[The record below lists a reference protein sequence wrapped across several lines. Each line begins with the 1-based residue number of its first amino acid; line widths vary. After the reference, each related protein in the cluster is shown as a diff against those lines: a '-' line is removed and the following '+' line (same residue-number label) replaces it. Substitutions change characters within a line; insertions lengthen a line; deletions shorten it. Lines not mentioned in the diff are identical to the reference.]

1 VNLQLSNTLTRRK
14 EPFVPRDEGRVGMY
28 LCGPTVYGET
38 HIGNLRNV
46 VVFDVLR
53 RHLVASGYEV
63 LYVRNLTDVD
73 DKIIAAAGHDPLRA
87 FVVAERWARVYEEV
101 TAALGALPPDIVP
114 RASGHIPEM
123 LALIARLLDHGLAYQ
138 AGGDV
143 FFAVGKWPD
152 YGKLSGRDVAELRSG
167 ARVEVNPEKR
177 DPLDFVLWKGAKP
190 GEPTWDSPWG
200 PGRPG
205 WHIECSAMA
214 AKYLGTGFDIHG
226 GGEDLVFPHHENE
239 IAQSEGAT
247 GDPFARYWLH
257 NAFLEVKGE
266 KMAKSVGNVVS
277 PRELLRRYRGVVLRY
292 ALLGAHY
299 RSPLEF
305 SNEALDDA
313 AASYQRLATF
323 AVNAARAL
331 PPADEDPARAPGPA
345 GTGHPAPPR
354 SPAGGLALV
363 GEGGWRERFLAA
375 LDDDLNVPAAL
386 AVLFDLVA
394 DTNPLIGK
402 AERGDAAASY
412 QRLATFAVNAARA
425 LPPAEEDPAPAPGP
439 AGTGHPAPPRAPAGG
454 LALVGEGGWRERFLA
469 ALDDDLNVPAA
480 LAVLF
485 DLVADTNPLIGKAE
499 RGDAAAAGKL
509 RERLALFGDL
519 AARLGFM
526 PLLDLPDQAAF
537 PAVLDLVLDLRERAR
552 AARDFAAADMVRE
565 RLAAAGIRVED
576 RVGGPRWHL
585 GR

>member
-1 VNLQLSNTLTRRK
+1 MNLQLSNTLTRRK
-14 EPFVPRDEGRVGMY
+14 EPFVPRDEGRVGIY

-63 LYVRNLTDVD
+63 LYVRNITDVD

-87 FVVAERWARVYEEV
+87 FVVAERWARVYDEV

-123 LALIARLLDHGLAYQ
+123 LALIARLLEHGLAYR

-152 YGKLSGRDVAELRSG
+152 YGKLSGRDVGELRAG
-167 ARVEVNPEKR
+167 ARVEVNPDKR

-214 AKYLGTGFDIHG
+214 GRYLGPGFDIHG

-247 GDPFARYWLH
+247 GEPFARYWLH

-266 KMAKSVGNVVS
+266 KMAKSVGNVVN
-277 PRELLRRYRGVVLRY
+277 PRALLRRYRGVVLRY

-299 RSPLEF
+299 RTPLEF
-305 SNEALDDA
+305 SDETLDDA
-313 AASYQRLATF
+313 AASYERLATF

-331 PPADEDPARAPGPA
+331 QPSGDDRAEPPDPAGA
-345 GTGHPAPPR
+345 GATGQPPPR
-354 SPAGGLALV
+354 PGGLTLV
-363 GEGGWRERFLAA
+363 QEGAWRERFVAA

-386 AVLFDLVA
+386 AVLFELVA

-402 AERGDAAASY
+402 AERGDG
-412 QRLATFAVNAARA
+412 V
-425 LPPAEEDPAPAPGP
+425 
-439 AGTGHPAPPRAPAGG
+439 
-454 LALVGEGGWRERFLA
+454 
-469 ALDDDLNVPAA
+469 
-480 LAVLF
+480 
-485 DLVADTNPLIGKAE
+485 
-499 RGDAAAAGKL
+499 AAGKL
-509 RERLALFGDL
+509 RANLALFGDL
-519 AARLGFM
+519 AARLGFT
-526 PLLDLPDQAAF
+526 PLLDLPDQNAF
-537 PAVLDLVLDLRERAR
+537 PAVLDLVLELRERAR
-552 AARDFAAADMVRE
+552 AARDFAAADMVRD
-565 RLAAAGIRVED
+565 RLTAAGIRVED

-585 GR
+585 AR

>member
-1 VNLQLSNTLTRRK
+1 VTLQLTNTLTRRK
-14 EPFVPRDEGRVGMY
+14 EPFLPREPGRVGIY
-28 LCGPTVYGET
+28 LCGPTVYGEP

-53 RHLVASGYEV
+53 RHLVASGYDV

-87 FVVAERWARVYEEV
+87 FVVAEHWTRVYDQV
-101 TAALGALPPDIVP
+101 TAALGVLPPDIAP

-123 LALIARLLDHGLAYQ
+123 LSLIARLVERGLAYR

-143 FFAVGKWPD
+143 FFAVDKWPE
-152 YGKLSGRDVAELRSG
+152 YGKLSSRDIGELRAG

-214 AKYLGTGFDIHG
+214 AKYLGRGFDIHG

-247 GDPFARYWLH
+247 GEPFARYWLH

-266 KMAKSVGNVVS
+266 KMAKSVGNVLS
-277 PRELLRRYRGVVLRY
+277 PRELLHRYRGVVLRY

-305 SNEALDDA
+305 SDEALDDA
-313 AASYQRLATF
+313 AASYERLATF

-331 PPADEDPARAPGPA
+331 QPPGEAPAQPPSRGGPVAGDQPVPG
-345 GTGHPAPPR
+345 
-354 SPAGGLALV
+354 PAGGLAV
-363 GEGGWRERFLAA
+363 VEEGAYRERFVAA

-394 DTNPLIGK
+394 DANPLIG
-402 AERGDAAASY
+402 
-412 QRLATFAVNAARA
+412 T
-425 LPPAEEDPAPAPGP
+425 
-439 AGTGHPAPPRAPAGG
+439 
-454 LALVGEGGWRERFLA
+454 
-469 ALDDDLNVPAA
+469 
-480 LAVLF
+480 
-485 DLVADTNPLIGKAE
+485 AE
-499 RGDAAAAGKL
+499 RGDAAAARKL
-509 RERLALFGDL
+509 RARLALFGDL
-519 AARLGFM
+519 AARLGFT

-537 PAVLDLVLDLRERAR
+537 PAVLDLVLELRERAR
-552 AARDFAAADMVRE
+552 AARDFAAADMIRE
-565 RLAAAGIRVED
+565 RLATVGIRVED

-585 GR
+585 GH

>member
-1 VNLQLSNTLTRRK
+1 MNLQLSNTLTRRK
-14 EPFVPRDEGRVGMY
+14 EPFVPRHEGRVGMY

-53 RHLVASGYEV
+53 RHLTASGYEV

-152 YGKLSGRDVAELRSG
+152 YGKLSGRDVADLRAG

-177 DPLDFVLWKGAKP
+177 DPLDFVLWKGAKT

-247 GDPFARYWLH
+247 GEPFARYWLH
-257 NAFLEVKGE
+257 NAFLEVRGE

-277 PRELLRRYRGVVLRY
+277 PRDLLRRYRGVVLRY

-305 SNEALDDA
+305 SDEALDDA

-331 PPADEDPARAPGPA
+331 PPPEGSEPGSAPPGGA
-345 GTGHPAPPR
+345 PAPPPA
-354 SPAGGLALV
+354 SAGGLALV
-363 GEGGWRERFLAA
+363 GEGGWRERFVGA

-394 DTNPLIGK
+394 
-402 AERGDAAASY
+402 E
-412 QRLATFAVNAARA
+412 
-425 LPPAEEDPAPAPGP
+425 
-439 AGTGHPAPPRAPAGG
+439 
-454 LALVGEGGWRERFLA
+454 
-469 ALDDDLNVPAA
+469 
-480 LAVLF
+480 
-485 DLVADTNPLIGKAE
+485 TNPLIGKAE
-499 RGDAAAAGKL
+499 RGDAAAAGTL
-509 RERLALFGDL
+509 RERLALFGEL
-519 AARLGFM
+519 AARLGFT
-526 PLLDLPDQAAF
+526 PLLDLPDQSAF

-585 GR
+585 AR

>member
-14 EPFVPRDEGRVGMY
+14 EPFVPRDEGRVGIY

-87 FVVAERWARVYEEV
+87 FVVAERWARVYDEI

-114 RASGHIPEM
+114 RASGHVPEM
-123 LALIARLLDHGLAYQ
+123 LALIARLLEHGLAYQ

-152 YGKLSGRDVAELRSG
+152 YGKLSGRDVGELRAG

-214 AKYLGTGFDIHG
+214 ARYLGAGFDIHG

-247 GDPFARYWLH
+247 GEPFARYWLH

-277 PRELLRRYRGVVLRY
+277 PRALLRRYRGVVLRY

-305 SNEALDDA
+305 SDEALDDA
-313 AASYQRLATF
+313 AASYERLATF

-331 PPADEDPARAPGPA
+331 PPSEEDPAPPTAPA
-345 GTGHPAPPR
+345 H
-354 SPAGGLALV
+354 GLALV
-363 GEGGWRERFLAA
+363 GEGGWRERFVAA

-394 DTNPLIGK
+394 ETNPLIGK
-402 AERGDAAASY
+402 AERGD
-412 QRLATFAVNAARA
+412 
-425 LPPAEEDPAPAPGP
+425 G
-439 AGTGHPAPPRAPAGG
+439 
-454 LALVGEGGWRERFLA
+454 
-469 ALDDDLNVPAA
+469 
-480 LAVLF
+480 
-485 DLVADTNPLIGKAE
+485 
-499 RGDAAAAGKL
+499 AAAGKL
-509 RERLALFGDL
+509 RANLALFGDL
-519 AARLGFM
+519 AARLGFT

-585 GR
+585 AR

>member
-1 VNLQLSNTLTRRK
+1 VALQLHNTLTRRK
-14 EPFVPRDEGRVGMY
+14 EPFTPRHEGRVGMY

-53 RHLVASGYEV
+53 RHLAASGHEV
-63 LYVRNLTDVD
+63 LYVRNITDVD
-73 DKIIAAAGHDPLRA
+73 DKIIAAAGHDPLAA
-87 FVVAERWARVYEEV
+87 FVVAERWTRVYDEV
-101 TAALGALPPDIVP
+101 TAALGALPPDIAP
-114 RASGHIPEM
+114 RASGHVPEM
-123 LALIARLLDHGLAYQ
+123 LALITRLVDHGLAYQ

-143 FFAVGKWPD
+143 FFSVGKWPH
-152 YGKLSGRDVAELRSG
+152 YGKLSGRDLAELRAG
-167 ARVEVNPEKR
+167 ARVEVNPDKR
-177 DPLDFVLWKGAKP
+177 DPLDFALWKGAKP

-214 AKYLGTGFDIHG
+214 TKYLGAGFDIHG

-239 IAQSEGAT
+239 IAQFEGAT
-247 GDPFARYWLH
+247 GEPFARYWLH

-277 PRELLRRYRGVVLRY
+277 PRELLRRYRGVVLRF

-305 SNEALDDA
+305 SDEALEDA
-313 AASYQRLATF
+313 RASYERLATF
-323 AVNAARAL
+323 ATNAARAL
-331 PPADEDPARAPGPA
+331 PPSDAATPQGAAADQAVPSRPAVASGPA
-345 GTGHPAPPR
+345 GA
-354 SPAGGLALV
+354 AG
-363 GEGGWRERFLAA
+363 EDGWRA
-375 LDDDLNVPAAL
+375 
-386 AVLFDLVA
+386 
-394 DTNPLIGK
+394 
-402 AERGDAAASY
+402 
-412 QRLATFAVNAARA
+412 
-425 LPPAEEDPAPAPGP
+425 
-439 AGTGHPAPPRAPAGG
+439 
-454 LALVGEGGWRERFLA
+454 RFLA

-499 RGDAAAAGKL
+499 RGDAAAADAL
-509 RERLALFGDL
+509 RRRLVVFGDL
-519 AARLGFM
+519 AGRLGFT
-526 PLLDLPDQAAF
+526 PLLDLPDPDVF

-552 AARDFAAADMVRE
+552 AARDFAAADMVRG

-576 RVGGPRWHL
+576 RIGGPRWHL
-585 GR
+585 AR